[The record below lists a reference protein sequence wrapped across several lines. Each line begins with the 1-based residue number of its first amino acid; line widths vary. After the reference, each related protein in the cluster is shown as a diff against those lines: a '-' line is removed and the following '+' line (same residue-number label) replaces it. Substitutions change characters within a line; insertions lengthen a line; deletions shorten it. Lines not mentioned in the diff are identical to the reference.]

1 MHRILMLFGVSV
13 LLFAACGGD
22 DATGTSGS
30 DSASQDEPTGQ
41 TISLANTVFGDALVD
56 QDGRSLYMF
65 VPDQQKNGTPTCY
78 DDCAQAWPALEGQ
91 VSAGEGV
98 DEALLGTVERKDG
111 TQQVTYNDLPLYH
124 FSGDQAEGD
133 VNGQALGGVWW
144 IMDASGSPIKEKP
157 TRVSL
162 ATTEFGDVLV
172 DEEGMTLYMFV
183 PDQQENGTPTCY
195 GECEKTWPPLEAS
208 ESGVFLP
215 GEGVDESLLGSADR
229 KDGTQQVTYND
240 LPLYRFSGDQAEGDV
255 NGQGL
260 GDVWWVMDASG
271 EPIQKKAGN

>member
-1 MHRILMLFGVSV
+1 MRRMLILFGVAV

-22 DATGTSGS
+22 EDTGTSESG
-30 DSASQDEPTGQ
+30 SASQEEPTGPS
-41 TISLANTVFGDALVD
+41 ISLASTAFGDALVD
-56 QDGRSLYMF
+56 GDGKSLYMF
-65 VPDQQKNGTPTCY
+65 VPDQQENGTPTCY
-78 DDCAQAWPALEGQ
+78 DECAEAWPALEGE

-98 DEALLGTVERKDG
+98 DESLLGSVERKDG
-111 TQQVTYNDLPLYH
+111 TQQATYNELPLYN

-133 VNGQALGGVWW
+133 VNGQGLGNVWW
-144 IMDASGSPIKEKP
+144 VIDAAGSPVEEKP

-162 ATTEFGDVLV
+162 ATTDLGDVLV

-183 PDQQENGTPTCY
+183 PDQQENGKPTCY
-195 GECEKTWPPLEAS
+195 GDCEKTWPPLAAGQS
-208 ESGVFLP
+208 DVFLA
-215 GEGVDESLLGSADR
+215 GEGVDETLLGTAKR
-229 KDGTQQVTYND
+229 KDGSQQVTYND
-240 LPLYRFSGDQAEGDV
+240 LPLYLFSGDQAEGDV